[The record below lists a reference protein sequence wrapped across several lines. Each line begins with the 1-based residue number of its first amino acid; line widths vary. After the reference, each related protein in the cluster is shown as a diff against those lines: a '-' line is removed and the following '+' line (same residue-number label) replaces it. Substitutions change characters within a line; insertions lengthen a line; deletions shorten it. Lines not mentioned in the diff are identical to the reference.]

1 MGQISTGSVRISV
14 IVNRTIQLD
23 TTPVVILKQG
33 EFRMNQSEKMVS
45 VMSVLVLL
53 FAVNASG
60 QEKHIKRS
68 DLPPAVQKTADEQS
82 KGATVRGYAKE
93 MEKGKMEY
101 EVETI
106 VNGHTRDVSM
116 DPDGRILEI
125 EEEVALD
132 TLAPTVREGLQEK
145 AGKGTITKVETIT
158 KHDTLV
164 AYEAQVR
171 TAGKRSEVQV
181 GPDGK
186 PLDHQE

>member
-1 MGQISTGSVRISV
+1 M
-14 IVNRTIQLD
+14 
-23 TTPVVILKQG
+23 QG

-45 VMSVLVLL
+45 AMSILVLL

-93 MEKGKMEY
+93 MENGKVEY

-132 TLAPTVREGLQEK
+132 TLPTAVREGLQKK
-145 AGKGTITKVETIT
+145 AGKGAITKVETIT

-164 AYEAQVR
+164 AYEGQVR

-186 PLDHQE
+186 PLDHTE

>member
-1 MGQISTGSVRISV
+1 
-14 IVNRTIQLD
+14 
-23 TTPVVILKQG
+23 
-33 EFRMNQSEKMVS
+33 MNQSEKMVS
-45 VMSVLVLL
+45 VLSVLVLL
-53 FAVNASG
+53 IAASASG

-68 DLPPAVQKTADEQS
+68 DLPPAVQKAADEQS

-93 MEKGKMEY
+93 MENGKVEY
-101 EVETI
+101 EVATI
-106 VNGHTRDVSM
+106 LNGHTRDVTM
-116 DPDGRILEI
+116 DPDGKVLEV

-132 TLAPTVREGLQEK
+132 TLTPAVREGLQKK

-186 PLDHQE
+186 PLDHTE

>member
-132 TLAPTVREGLQEK
+132 TLAPTVREGLQKK

-171 TAGKRSEVQV
+171 TAGRRSEVQV

>member
-132 TLAPTVREGLQEK
+132 TLAPTVREGLQKK

-186 PLDHQE
+186 PLGHQE